1 MGFQT
6 GDSSVDGIRAVI
18 DNILQAHLDCVADP
32 EGIKHEVEKIGDYT
46 TFKAYHFM
54 VKEYTIN

>member
-6 GDSSVDGIRAVI
+6 GDSLADGIRAVI

-32 EGIKHEVEKIGDYT
+32 EGIKHEVEKIGDYAAFKLYH
-46 TFKAYHFM
+46 FKA
-54 VKEYTIN
+54 KEYIIN

>member
-6 GDSSVDGIRAVI
+6 GDSLVDSIRAVI

-32 EGIKHEVEKIGDYT
+32 EGIKHEVEKIGDYAAFKLYH
-46 TFKAYHFM
+46 FKA
-54 VKEYTIN
+54 KEYIIN